1 MCNVVTM
8 PRVSLHCVLLVLP
21 CLVPGTA
28 ASAILVPAS
37 ALLQQ
42 IQREKNAVLQLQA
55 ETRKNMRRHFSVHN
69 ISFIGPA
76 PAPGLCSVHCVCM
89 TSLILASSGVS
100 SLTPGAGL
108 SWCFTP
114 RYY

>member
-1 MCNVVTM
+1 MDIMCNVVTM
-8 PRVSLHCVLLVLP
+8 PRVSLHCVLPVLP

-69 ISFIGPA
+69 ISFIAQHQG
-76 PAPGLCSVHCVCM
+76 CTVC
-89 TSLILASSGVS
+89 TVFA
-100 SLTPGAGL
+100 
-108 SWCFTP
+108 
-114 RYY
+114 